1 MGGTAGVGKEAE
13 AEVARGELGGR
24 LAGLSIPRQVGV
36 LALWPFLEQLL
47 GFMVG
52 FVDLLISTRLPEVC
66 GGKLVVLDAMAVGG
80 YVGWF
85 LMILQYGMATGV
97 SALVS
102 RATGRRDGEMLRA
115 AVGQG
120 LVAGLLAGVVAMGVG
135 LGMIPVLMSWF
146 ELSGVV
152 RELAETYIRIMAWL
166 CIPSGVMVCLSA
178 ALRGFGDT
186 RTPFVAMVVVNVV
199 NVFASWV
206 LGFGGLEAFGFN
218 GGEPMGV
225 AGLAWGTVI
234 GWAVG
239 LVLLVGLVWWKGR
252 GVAGDELGVRLEV
265 EKMRPEGVEEDFQG
279 GAAAV
284 CGSDGDV
291 VDSFGGGEDGQWA
304 CGGGGCWGDG
314 GAHFGDSDGV
324 VEFFAR
330 LCDWGGGGDFGGA
343 VFGSGCSRE
352 GDASGAGVLVC
363 GLGFYG
369 GLGGFVCG
377 AA

>member
-102 RATGRRDGEMLRA
+102 RATGKRDGEMLRA

-206 LGFGGLEAFGFN
+206 LGFGGLGAFGFN

-265 EKMRPEGVEEDFQG
+265 EKMRPEGVMLRRIFKVALPQCAEVMG
-279 GAAAV
+279 N
-284 CGSDGDV
+284 
-291 VDSFGGGEDGQWA
+291 
-304 CGGGGCWGDG
+304 
-314 GAHFGDSDGV
+314 FGDSDGV